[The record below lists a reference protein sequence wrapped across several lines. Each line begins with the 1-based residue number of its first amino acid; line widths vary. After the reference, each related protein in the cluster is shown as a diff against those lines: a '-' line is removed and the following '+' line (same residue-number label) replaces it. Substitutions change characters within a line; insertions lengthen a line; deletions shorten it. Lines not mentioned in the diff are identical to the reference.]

1 MSNHILNYKI
11 EKKEV
16 NNMYLERN
24 VPLSIM
30 TWNIYQG
37 ADFAPIFT
45 ATKPEQIPVRVTEVF
60 RQFLA
65 TNFPNRARAIA
76 RQIILQEPDIIGL
89 QESVLIKLIPPK
101 NIPCSH
107 EVVYD
112 FLDILLNVLAN
123 KGLHYRIAVVH
134 EGNTTELPDSSGN
147 TISFTDREAILVRE
161 DCKLKIIRTQE
172 EDFKTNLQVNIAGQP
187 FTVIRGWTSIDAYFK
202 GHKFRLVNT
211 HLEPL
216 SPRVQVAQANELLAG
231 PGQTKR
237 PLIFIG
243 DFNSNANGS
252 GTPTYGNLIAAGFED
267 TWLIAGK
274 GDGFTCCQDADLL
287 NAQSKLTERID
298 LILIKNK
305 DDWNIVKDE
314 LVGEAQSD
322 RTFTRL
328 WPSDHAGV
336 IAEFKMKNC

>member
-1 MSNHILNYKI
+1 
-11 EKKEV
+11 
-16 NNMYLERN
+16 MYSTRN
-24 VPLSIM
+24 VPLSVM

-76 RQIILQEPDIIGL
+76 HQIMLQEPDIIGL
-89 QESVLIKLIPPK
+89 QEAVLIKLIPPK
-101 NIPCSH
+101 DIPYSH

-112 FLDILLNVLAN
+112 FVHILLNQLAHR
-123 KGLHYRIAVVH
+123 GLNYSVATLHG
-134 EGNTTELPDSSGN
+134 GNTTELPDSSGN

-161 DCKLKIIRTQE
+161 DSKLKIIRTQV

-187 FTVIRGWTSIDAYFK
+187 FTVIRGWMSIDAYFE
-202 GHKFRLVNT
+202 GHMFRLVNT

-216 SPRVQVAQANELLAG
+216 SPQVQVAQANELLVG
-231 PGQTKR
+231 PGQTKL

-243 DFNSNANGS
+243 DFNSDANGS

-274 GDGFTCCQDADLL
+274 GDGFTAHQDPDLL
-287 NAQSKLTERID
+287 NALSKLTERID

-305 DDWNIVKDE
+305 DDFNVVKAE
-314 LVGEAQSD
+314 LVGEDQAD

-336 IAEFKMKNC
+336 IAEFKIKSC